1 MARSLDLGDLGS
13 LQAPKVASRQGGG
26 LQWEPGPSLTMSV
39 FSNAAAKSL
48 LNKKADGVKVRHF
61 LGPGGS
67 GWPPSPACSVA
78 QSPELLWA
86 SPISRKGYE
95 PSFSP

>member
-1 MARSLDLGDLGS
+1 MTRSLDLGDLGS

-48 LNKKADGVKVRHF
+48 LNKKADGVKVRHL

-67 GWPPSPACSVA
+67 GWPPAPACSVA